1 MLTPL
6 IVKYTNLKQASNI
19 QYHIPISLGGE
30 LMGFGFGGGCKPGG
44 RDDDTLI
51 IIAIILLLIVLADS
65 NGFRLFGTE

>member
-30 LMGFGFGGGCKPGG
+30 LMGFGFGGGCKPG

-51 IIAIILLLIVLADS
+51 IIAIILLLIVLT
-65 NGFRLFGTE
+65 NGSGFKLFGSE